1 MRVGIVTLP
10 FHTNYGGILQSFALL
25 SVLKRMGH
33 EPEVLCSKRYTFRY
47 YIIFPLAVI
56 KRILKIIFL
65 HKHISALK
73 SPYQLHATETDKF
86 IKRHIKI
93 RKTGNWKRFPVNNYG
108 AVISGS
114 DQIWRPEYSVPIE
127 HGFLDFTNESD
138 ILRISYA
145 ASFGTKECP
154 LNHRQLEQCRPL
166 LNKFKAVSVREHSG
180 VDICRTEFNIKACQ
194 MPDPT
199 LLLDKND
206 YVRLIQSGKTKP
218 SNGELMTY
226 ILDETP
232 EKSDFI
238 ERLAAENNM
247 RISSF
252 REKEDYL
259 NENICLREKIHPS
272 IEQWLRGF
280 IEASF
285 IITDSYHGCIFSIIF
300 QKQFIAIGNEGRGLD
315 RFHSLLN
322 TFGLSNRLLTSIA
335 DFRPEMV
342 KDDIIDYEKVSA
354 ILTQEKKRG
363 IKFLQ
368 DNLI

>member
-33 EPEVLCSKRYTFRY
+33 EPEVLCSKRYKFGY
-47 YIIFPLAVI
+47 HIIFPLAVI
-56 KRILKIIFL
+56 KRVLKIILL
-65 HKHISALK
+65 HKHIAVLK
-73 SPYQLHATETDKF
+73 SPYQLHATETEKF
-86 IKRHIKI
+86 IKRYIKI
-93 RKTGNWKRFPVNNYG
+93 REIGNWNRFKVNNYG

-114 DQIWRPEYSVPIE
+114 DQIWRPEYSIPIE
-127 HGFLDFTNESD
+127 HGFLDFTNGSD

-154 LNHRQLEQCRPL
+154 LNHSQLEQCRPL
-166 LNKFKAVSVREHSG
+166 LKKFDAVSVREHSG
-180 VDICRTEFNIKACQ
+180 VTICRNEFNVEACQ

-199 LLLDKND
+199 LLLDMED
-206 YVRLIQSGKTKP
+206 YIRLIRTGTTKQSDGD
-218 SNGELMTY
+218 LMAY
-226 ILDETP
+226 ILDETS
-232 EKSDFI
+232 EKSEFI
-238 ERLAAENNM
+238 KLVAAENNM
-247 RISSF
+247 RIFSF

-259 NENICLREKIHPS
+259 DENLCLCDKIHPS
-272 IEQWLRGF
+272 VEQWLRGF
-280 IEASF
+280 MDASF

-315 RFHSLLN
+315 RFHSLLS

-342 KDDIIDYEKVSA
+342 KDDMIDFEKVKA
-354 ILTQEKKRG
+354 ILIHEKKRG

-368 DNLI
+368 DNLL